1 MFLLTKY
8 VMSRKRLRCEVD
20 IFIWVLAHKKNICLE
35 SYKD

>member
-20 IFIWVLAHKKNICLE
+20 IFARELAHEGKY
-35 SYKD
+35 SP